1 MRLYKPFVKSKLLAS
16 GANGVYE
23 DLNMTSLETAMR
35 RRSPLTRFSCLF
47 MAGLLVLVVWLHL
60 ATLLLAVLFTYLALN
75 CLCFPKRGSRWL
87 AVGIFLVLL
96 SAVAYGL
103 GYFVHQT
110 IGALPE
116 IADKAIPSVLQAGKD
131 NGIELPFTDYDS
143 LKDLALDTVRNQ
155 VSYLSGVAKFAR
167 GATTQIVSLVAGCVV
182 AISLFLTRRFELGQT
197 SVPANLYAQACR
209 EIGQRFETL
218 NRSFV
223 IVMGAQVV
231 ISAINTVLTA
241 IFILATQLPYAVV
254 VIGVTFL
261 CGIVPV
267 VGNLVSNT
275 VVVAIGFTQSP
286 RLALAAL
293 IFLVVIHKLEYL
305 LNSKIVGWRIR
316 NPLWL
321 TLLGLIVGEKLLGL
335 PGMVLAPVVLHYIK
349 SEASSYKDPAAD
361 RDGRKEP

>member
-1 MRLYKPFVKSKLLAS
+1 
-16 GANGVYE
+16 
-23 DLNMTSLETAMR
+23 MTSLETAAGKGN
-35 RRSPLTRFSCLF
+35 PLTRFSYVF
-47 MAGLLVLVVWLHL
+47 MTGLLVAMVWLHL
-60 ATLLLAVLFTYLALN
+60 ATLLLSVLFTYLALN
-75 CLCFPKRGSRWL
+75 CLCFRKRVGRWL
-87 AVGIFLVLL
+87 AVGIFLVML
-96 SAVAYGL
+96 SAVAYGV

-110 IGALPE
+110 VDALPE
-116 IADKAIPSVLQAGKD
+116 IADKAIPSVIQAGKD
-131 NGIELPFTDYDS
+131 NGIQLPFTDYDG
-143 LKDLALDTVRNQ
+143 LRELALDTVRNQ

-182 AISLFLTRRFELGQT
+182 AISLFLTRRFELGQST
-197 SVPANLYAQACR
+197 AGATASLYSQACQ
-209 EIGQRFETL
+209 EIGLRFEAL

-254 VIGVTFL
+254 VIGATFL

-293 IFLVVIHKLEYL
+293 VFLVVIHKLEYL

-321 TLLGLIVGEKLLGL
+321 TLLGLIVGERLLGL

-349 SEASSYKDPAAD
+349 SEASSYRDPTAD
-361 RDGRKEP
+361 PV